1 VRGDGVG
8 NGCVLQSESGA
19 VLSQRVSAIAIVI
32 IWKTREPKLVGL
44 NGPRIRDP
52 DERADGEAAFF
63 AFGFSCGGQND
74 PIDCASGW
82 LVSLD
87 LTSE

>member
-1 VRGDGVG
+1 M
-8 NGCVLQSESGA
+8 
-19 VLSQRVSAIAIVI
+19 
-32 IWKTREPKLVGL
+32 GL